1 MNDRELLKLA
11 AKAADYIFTEKLTE
25 SAQGKRKGPFISHR
39 QRWKEWAPLTDDGD
53 ALRLAVDCGIGMRFH
68 DGWGE
73 VFHPTGHL
81 EFKYNGDKQTTTRF
95 AISMLASEIGKGM
108 K

>member
-1 MNDRELLKLA
+1 MTDRELLELA
-11 AKAADYIFTEKLTE
+11 AKAAGYTVVGHYEYGLKIECHDGGEA
-25 SAQGKRKGPFISHR
+25 SKGFVKWCPH
-39 QRWKEWAPLTDDGD
+39 LDGGD

-73 VFHPTGHL
+73 VFHPVGHL
-81 EFKYNGDKQTTTRF
+81 EFKYDGDKQTTTRF

>member
-1 MNDRELLKLA
+1 MTDRELLELA
-11 AKAADYIFTEKLTE
+11 AKAAGYIVVGHYEYGLKIECHDGGEASEGFVKWCPHL
-25 SAQGKRKGPFISHR
+25 
-39 QRWKEWAPLTDDGD
+39 DDGD

-73 VFHPTGHL
+73 VFHPVGHL
-81 EFKYNGDKQTTTRF
+81 ESKYDGDKQTTTRF